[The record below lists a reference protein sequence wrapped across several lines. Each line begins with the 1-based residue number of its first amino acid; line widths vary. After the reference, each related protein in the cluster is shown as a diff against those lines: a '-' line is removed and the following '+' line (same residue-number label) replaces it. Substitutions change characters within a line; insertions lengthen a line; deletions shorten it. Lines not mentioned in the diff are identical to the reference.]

1 MPRDYRL
8 KVKCVSPSN
17 GKETVAPGLNPV
29 AKYLFLGAL
38 LLNMVSD
45 LITRD
50 RLRFPGRMQSTFT
63 YSPLRKGEQCECA
76 LSNPVK
82 EIILVFER
90 WDYQSY
96 CCCDYQPYNTYFFL
110 VSWSSVLLYIMDFKK
125 EKKWEE
131 CVFRFFLPFRLIQIN
146 CLPSARKKRQMIFLR

>member
-17 GKETVAPGLNPV
+17 GKGTVAPRLNPV

-45 LITRD
+45 SISRD
-50 RLRFPGRMQSTFT
+50 RLRFPGGMQSTFT

-110 VSWSSVLLYIMDFKK
+110 VSWSSALLYIMDLK
-125 EKKWEE
+125 
-131 CVFRFFLPFRLIQIN
+131 
-146 CLPSARKKRQMIFLR
+146 RKKNEKNVFSDFSCLSD